1 MKLLEL
7 AKRNYSTYKSSLTGA
22 SESHHFR
29 LGFTILL
36 SIVLAVF
43 STEPTSAYPMMVTGI
58 TILTGFT
65 FTALFSN
72 HVLADVGLPKP
83 VDESDRLDLKR
94 LESLSQNFKARSSYF
109 ILLSII
115 NSVLLIA
122 ASLKFSIPL
131 TFSEAGSKFL
141 ESSGFEIGDASL
153 RILSHGPALF
163 ADAFFVLVTCIFL
176 ECLYT
181 FYRLSETII
190 AIVDIR
196 SNYVKSDEG
205 RRK

>member
-7 AKRNYSTYKSSLTGA
+7 AKTNYNTYKSNLDGA
-22 SESHHFR
+22 KERHTFR
-29 LGFTILL
+29 LGMSFFVSLI
-36 SIVLAVF
+36 LAVF
-43 STEPTSAYPMMVTGI
+43 TTDPATAYPMMVTGI

-83 VDESDRLDLKR
+83 SDESDRQDLKR
-94 LESLSQNFKARSSYF
+94 LGELSQNFKARSSYF

-115 NSVLLIA
+115 DSVLLIGA
-122 ASLKFSIPL
+122 TLKFSIPL
-131 TFSEAGSKFL
+131 VISNSAISLLAYLNFQIEETMSSFLSYASVFFSEM
-141 ESSGFEIGDASL
+141 
-153 RILSHGPALF
+153 
-163 ADAFFVLVTCIFL
+163 FFVIVTFIFL

-196 SNYVKSDEG
+196 SDYIKSDEN
-205 RRK
+205 RPK